1 MRAQWQVATSHFLLA
16 TRVRRMIVP
25 RTDRGTFS
33 GLGVALLPL
42 AIKRLAS
49 RFDLAEPS
57 KGSIRVPGGEQT

>member
-42 AIKRLAS
+42 AIRDSSFAS
-49 RFDLAEPS
+49 
-57 KGSIRVPGGEQT
+57 